1 MGIHIEGLGDV
12 FMFLLA
18 VLLGTLGDHLDEHPM
33 GGYGCP
39 GYCEVDH
46 KHIMVADG
54 YISDTGAVRD
64 TSSSYDSLWVFHLE
78 TEPLYSEG
86 TTGEDRD

>member
-12 FMFLLA
+12 YMFLLA

-39 GYCEVDH
+39 LYCGVDH
-46 KHIMVADG
+46 KHIMVVDG
-54 YISDTGAVRD
+54 YISDTRALRD

-78 TEPLYSEG
+78 TESLYSEG
-86 TTGEDRD
+86 ITGEDRD

>member
-12 FMFLLA
+12 YMFLLA

-39 GYCEVDH
+39 LYCGVDH
-46 KHIMVADG
+46 THIMVTDG
-54 YISDTGAVRD
+54 YISDTRALRD

-78 TEPLYSEG
+78 TESLYSEG

>member
-46 KHIMVADG
+46 KHIMEIDG
-54 YISDTGAVRD
+54 YISDTRAIRD
-64 TSSSYDSLWVFHLE
+64 TCSSDDSLWVFHLE
-78 TEPLYSEG
+78 TESMDSE
-86 TTGEDRD
+86 

>member
-12 FMFLLA
+12 YMFILA

-39 GYCEVDH
+39 LYCGVDH
-46 KHIMVADG
+46 KHIMVTDG
-54 YISDTGAVRD
+54 YISNTRTIRD

-78 TEPLYSEG
+78 TESLYSEG
-86 TTGEDRD
+86 TIGEDRD